1 MSSTNRQITGRQ
13 IAAAR
18 ELLDITQRELA
29 DAVGIFSESLA
40 RIEAAK
46 EARQRRSSTLT
57 LIIKELE
64 RRGIEFIN
72 GSGVKLRKPDSA
84 GVERGS
90 GSE

>member
-1 MSSTNRQITGRQ
+1 MSNQNRQITGRQ

-29 DAVGIFSESLA
+29 ESVGIFSESLA

-46 EARQRRSSTLT
+46 GARQRLSSTMILV
-57 LIIKELE
+57 IKELE

-72 GSGVKLRKPDSA
+72 GTGVKLKTPAAQHEGAAD
-84 GVERGS
+84 
-90 GSE
+90 